1 MMITRYK
8 RWTETSDT
16 FGGIKSRMEEFLNA
30 HLAIQIVETKIFQSN
45 GGTYNAAIIYKVSE
59 SSTIPLPIIRALNKY
74 TNGSREDFNII
85 SNKIDVE
92 NVVLHLSDKEKA
104 ELYRLIREEKYWKER
119 MEN

>member
-1 MMITRYK
+1 MTTTNKVWTARAK
-8 RWTETSDT
+8 RFEDLEPQ
-16 FGGIKSRMEEFLNA
+16 IQMFLDA
-30 HLAIQIVETKIFQSN
+30 HPAIQIVETKIFQSN

-59 SSTIPLPIIRALNKY
+59 SSTISLDVIIRALNKY
-74 TNGSREDFNII
+74 TNGSGEDFNII

-104 ELYRLIREEKYWKER
+104 ELYQLIREEKYWKER